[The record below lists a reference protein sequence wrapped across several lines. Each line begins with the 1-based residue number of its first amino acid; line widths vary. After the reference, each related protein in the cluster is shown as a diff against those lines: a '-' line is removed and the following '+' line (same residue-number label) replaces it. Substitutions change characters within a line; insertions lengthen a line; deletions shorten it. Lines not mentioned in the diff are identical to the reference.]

1 MSKRSYLWR
10 QAQVC
15 LLRARVT
22 ADPLLKELYEDM
34 AVGFAHNAAR
44 EWELDSFNTSDWESD
59 EVGWSTCTAE
69 PLERDRPKSR

>member
-15 LLRARVT
+15 LSRARVT

-34 AVGFAHNAAR
+34 AVEFAHNAAR
-44 EWELDSFNTSDWESD
+44 ERDLDSFKTSDWTGNRMTSF
-59 EVGWSTCTAE
+59 
-69 PLERDRPKSR
+69 DRFSSRAGPDL